1 MKAKCL
7 LPALAAQAI
16 RTDATPPCTSGGPLH
31 GAIEARPRRQRKKLR
46 ALKTS
51 MFHAAVMA
59 CAILLSSLFPS
70 EPALAQGCPTPSF
83 GPPSWLD
90 ARPNSYSVTVGDFN
104 GDGKLD
110 LVVNNA
116 GSAGT
121 VSVLLGNGDGTF
133 QAPINSAAGTSSSSL
148 VVGDFNGDGKLDLAM
163 GANGAVTVLLGNGD
177 GTFQAPINSDAGTDP
192 TIKVEVMWVAAGD
205 FNRDGKLD
213 LVVANKGTYANNFSD
228 SSVLVLLGNGDGTF
242 QAAAEYGPVV
252 NPYCVAVGDFNGD
265 GNLDLA
271 VPNGG
276 AFPPQNVGGVSI
288 LLGNGDGTF
297 QSAVIYDAGSP
308 CGLVA
313 VGDFNGDGKPDL
325 ALFSPPDRVLLGNGD
340 GTFQNA
346 IHFQAGGYYSHVAV
360 ADFNGDGKLD
370 LAQAIGANG
379 DSPSGTI
386 AVLLGNGDGTFQ
398 TAVNYAL
405 GTNANPLGVAVGDF
419 NGDGK
424 ADLAVADYPYELSS
438 GGVAVLLNTCASTAP
453 SLSIVSSNSTLTL
466 SWPFPSTG
474 FILESTPS
482 LRPPNWQPAP
492 ESAVTNNG
500 LLEVLV
506 PVNPGSRYFRLHKP

>member
-1 MKAKCL
+1 
-7 LPALAAQAI
+7 
-16 RTDATPPCTSGGPLH
+16 
-31 GAIEARPRRQRKKLR
+31 
-46 ALKTS
+46 
-51 MFHAAVMA
+51 
-59 CAILLSSLFPS
+59 
-70 EPALAQGCPTPSF
+70 
-83 GPPSWLD
+83 
-90 ARPNSYSVTVGDFN
+90 
-104 GDGKLD
+104 
-110 LVVNNA
+110 
-116 GSAGT
+116 
-121 VSVLLGNGDGTF
+121 
-133 QAPINSAAGTSSSSL
+133 
-148 VVGDFNGDGKLDLAM
+148 
-163 GANGAVTVLLGNGD
+163 
-177 GTFQAPINSDAGTDP
+177 
-192 TIKVEVMWVAAGD
+192 
-205 FNRDGKLD
+205 
-213 LVVANKGTYANNFSD
+213 
-228 SSVLVLLGNGDGTF
+228 
-242 QAAAEYGPVV
+242 
-252 NPYCVAVGDFNGD
+252 
-265 GNLDLA
+265 
-271 VPNGG
+271 
-276 AFPPQNVGGVSI
+276 
-288 LLGNGDGTF
+288 
-297 QSAVIYDAGSP
+297 
-308 CGLVA
+308 
-313 VGDFNGDGKPDL
+313 
-325 ALFSPPDRVLLGNGD
+325 VLLGNGD

>member
-1 MKAKCL
+1 
-7 LPALAAQAI
+7 
-16 RTDATPPCTSGGPLH
+16 
-31 GAIEARPRRQRKKLR
+31 
-46 ALKTS
+46 
-51 MFHAAVMA
+51 
-59 CAILLSSLFPS
+59 
-70 EPALAQGCPTPSF
+70 
-83 GPPSWLD
+83 
-90 ARPNSYSVTVGDFN
+90 VGDFN

-110 LVVNNA
+110 LAVDNP
-116 GSAGT
+116 GSPGT
-121 VSVLLGNGDGTF
+121 VSMLLGNGDGTF
-133 QAPINSAAGTSSSSL
+133 QAPVNSAAGPGSHSL

-192 TIKVEVMWVAAGD
+192 TIKVAVMWVAAGD

-213 LVVANKGTYANNFSD
+213 LVVANKGTLANNFSD

-242 QAAAEYGPVV
+242 EAAAEYGPVV
-252 NPYCVAVGDFNGD
+252 NPYCVEVGDFNGD

-276 AFPPQNVGGVSI
+276 APPPYNVGGVSV

-297 QSAVIYDAGSP
+297 QSAVIYDGGTP

-340 GTFQNA
+340 GTFQSA
-346 IHFQAGGYYSHVAV
+346 IPFQAGGYSSLVAV

-370 LAQAIGANG
+370 LAQANRANTQ
-379 DSPSGTI
+379 SPPGSTVS
-386 AVLLGNGDGTFQ
+386 VLLGNGDGTFQ
-398 TAVNYAL
+398 NAVNYAL
-405 GTNANPLGVAVGDF
+405 GTDVDPLVLAVGDF

-424 ADLAVADYPYELSS
+424 PDLAVADFPYELSS
-438 GGVAVLLNTCASTAP
+438 GGVAVLLNTCVSTGPA
-453 SLSIVSSNSTLTL
+453 LSIVSSNSTLTL
-466 SWPFPSTG
+466 SWPLPSTG
-474 FILESTPS
+474 FVLESTPS

-492 ESAVTNNG
+492 EWAVTNNG

-506 PVNPGSRYFRLHKP
+506 PVTPGSRYFRLHQP